1 MQLSVGDSKPLTSV
15 SLEQLIALN
24 DEMAALVRAGIP
36 LEAGLQWLG
45 NEMPGSL
52 GRMAAFLSDR
62 ISAGES
68 LEQVLSNNEDRF
80 PRLWSAVVR
89 AGLRSGRLS
98 VALESMSTTGRRI
111 AELRRAFGLA
121 MVYPLFVA
129 FLAFG
134 SFVLL
139 TTRLA
144 PVTLDAY
151 EDLTS
156 GSDALLSMLVRLGAS
171 AHIWGIAVP
180 VIAAIAGAVW
190 WWRSGRA
197 ALPQD
202 TTASNARSRMQLFN
216 SGVLRD
222 GRFAAFA
229 EIVALL
235 IRHQVPLHEAIELA
249 GDACGD
255 AAVTRSTKEL
265 AKQLERGE
273 TLVPDDEHLRTF
285 PPLLGWLIT
294 VGGEPEQL
302 AHALSEMAVQYRQ
315 RAERATNWV
324 TVYLPIIITSVV
336 GGTIVL
342 LQVIAVFRP
351 LCKLL
356 IELGSP
362 I

>member
-1 MQLSVGDSKPLTSV
+1 
-15 SLEQLIALN
+15 
-24 DEMAALVRAGIP
+24 MAALVRAGIP
-36 LEAGLQWLG
+36 LEAGLQCLG
-45 NEMPGSL
+45 KEMPGSL

-68 LEQVLSNNEDRF
+68 LEQVLRNNEDRF

-98 VALESMSTTGRRI
+98 VALESMSMTGRRI

-121 MVYPLFVA
+121 MVYPIFVV

-156 GSDALLSMLVRLGAS
+156 GSDAMLSMLVGLGAS

-180 VIAAIAGAVW
+180 VVAAIVGSVW

-197 ALPQD
+197 AVPQH
-202 TTASNARSRMQLFN
+202 TTPSNAPTRKRLLR

-235 IRHQVPLHEAIELA
+235 VRQHVPLHEAIELA
-249 GDACGD
+249 GAACGD
-255 AAVTRSTKEL
+255 AAVARSSKEL
-265 AKQLERGE
+265 AMQLERGE
-273 TLVPDDEHLRTF
+273 TLLPDDENLRTF

-294 VGGEPEQL
+294 VGGEPDQL

-324 TVYLPIIITSVV
+324 TIYLPIIITATV
-336 GGTIVL
+336 GGGVVL
-342 LQVIAVFRP
+342 IQALAVFRP

-356 IELGSP
+356 FELGSP
-362 I
+362 F